1 MEPAIFNARQGAEIV
16 IARVQVDNLQRYRK
30 QVQRKVRNGRIR
42 PAAKATLAQQQ
53 IRLKVSDEDAKKI
66 LEEVLK
72 PHREKAKHVAAYVA
86 ALKEEKEF
94 AYPLDSEAIEE
105 LEELKRL
112 LNLRDEDVAK
122 ADIDILGYRLHEQQ
136 DQPPNSLD
144 SLDKASP
151 IPLSPSDA
159 PDSLANSAKF
169 SFKTVRVNE
178 QGKVI
183 ETIPGEA
190 EYTTKDLGNGITL
203 DIVRIPGGTFMMGA
217 AKGEEG
223 ASKDEYPQ
231 HKVTVPE
238 FWMGKFAVT
247 QAQWAA
253 VATLKKV
260 ERDLDPDPANFKGA
274 KRPVEQVSWQD
285 AVEFCKRLSKKAG
298 REYRLPSEAEW
309 EYACRAGTTTP
320 FHFGPTITTDLANY
334 QGTDW
339 KSSSGKVYPGNYGKG
354 PKGQHRKE
362 TIDVCSFPPNAFGLY
377 DMHGNVWELCLD
389 NWHNPYEGAP
399 RNGSAWGEQA
409 ENSHLLRGGS
419 WVNTPANCR
428 AADRSLDLFV
438 FLDSYIGFRVVSVAP
453 RTL

>member
-274 KRPVEQVSWQD
+274 KRPVERVSWQD

-320 FHFGPTITTDLANY
+320 FHFGPTITSELANY
-334 QGTDW
+334 DATR
-339 KSSSGKVYPGNYGKG
+339 SYGQG
-354 PKGQHRKE
+354 PKGKYREQ
-362 TIDVCSFPPNAFGLY
+362 TIDVGSFSPNAFGLY
-377 DMHGNVWELCLD
+377 DIHGNVWEWCLD
-389 NWHNPYEGAP
+389 NWHNSYEGAP

-409 ENSHLLRGGS
+409 KNSHLLRGGS
-419 WVNTPANCR
+419 WYYFPTVCR
-428 AADRSLDLFV
+428 AAPRSLDLFGD
-438 FLDSYIGFRVVSVAP
+438 LYDGIGFRVVSVAP